1 MWLNLSLFAGGN
13 LAVLA
18 FTSSTNDTH
27 VTIARLSGS
36 NDIGV
41 YRGGT
46 DGTLLATIAG
56 ALSTAT
62 WSYFEFKVTIDDTNG
77 GVWVRKDG
85 ADILR
90 IGAFAV
96 SPTTLD
102 TRNGG
107 TADVAIVWT
116 QYNYFNSDTHQ
127 GFDDIYTLD
136 TTGSAP
142 YNDFLGP
149 VRVLELL
156 PDAAGASAQ
165 FAPSAG
171 TNHEAVDDALIHDG
185 DTTYVESGT
194 AGHRDLYNLT
204 TATVSTVLAVKTI
217 AVARRTD
224 AGPTEL
230 ELSVRSG
237 STTGD
242 STGKVLS
249 DTYGEHAET
258 FLTNPD
264 TTNPWQAS
272 ELTGLQAGIKIPT

>member
-1 MWLNLSLFAGGN
+1 
-13 LAVLA
+13 VLG
-18 FTSSTNDTH
+18 TS
-27 VTIARLSGS
+27 
-36 NDIGV
+36 
-41 YRGGT
+41 
-46 DGTLLATIAG
+46 ATE
-56 ALSTAT
+56 LVAT
-62 WSYFEFKVTIDDTNG
+62 TTWTYVEFKATIDDTDG
-77 GVWVRKDG
+77 GVWVRVNG
-85 ADILR
+85 ADALR
-90 IGAFAV
+90 LGAFAV

-107 TADVAIVWT
+107 TAEVAKLTWCFQSHAFSDV
-116 QYNYFNSDTHQ
+116 THF
-127 GFDDIYTLD
+127 GLDDLYILD

-165 FAPSAG
+165 FTPSAG

-194 AGHRDLYNLT
+194 AGHRDLHNLT
-204 TATVSTVLAVKTI
+204 TAAVSSVLAVKTI